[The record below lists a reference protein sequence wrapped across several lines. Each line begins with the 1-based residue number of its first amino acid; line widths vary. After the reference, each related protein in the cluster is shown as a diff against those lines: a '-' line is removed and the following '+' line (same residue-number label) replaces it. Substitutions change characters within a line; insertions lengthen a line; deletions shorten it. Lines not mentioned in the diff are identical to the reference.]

1 MSQVKHHGVSIH
13 YEVTGP
19 ADGRSLVLIAG
30 LGEQIGSVEFPDEH
44 CREFVEAG
52 YRVIRI
58 DNRDAGLSIPEPDFA
73 QRDLLATFGAAQ
85 SGAPVTL
92 DYTLSDLA
100 DDVVAVLDDLGVV
113 QADVLGASMGGM
125 VARWVAIR
133 HPQRVRTLTIVMS
146 GSGTI
151 DQSAEQSQRTLEAL
165 LSMTARRERVEAI
178 ESSVNAWR
186 MMWGSAFDFDE
197 AWVRARVTYA
207 HDRSYRPEATAR
219 GALAVGLSRGLFEAQ
234 REIVCPTLIMH
245 GDVDPVFAIS
255 EARQVHECIAG
266 SQLWTVE
273 GMGHAMPK
281 ELWSEM
287 AERVAA
293 LGR

>member
-1 MSQVKHHGVSIH
+1 MLQVKHHGVSIH

-19 ADGRSLVLIAG
+19 ADGRPLVLIAG

-73 QRDLLATFGAAQ
+73 PRDLLATFGAAQ

-197 AWVRARVTYA
+197 AWVRAR
-207 HDRSYRPEATAR
+207 H
-219 GALAVGLSRGLFEAQ
+219 
-234 REIVCPTLIMH
+234 VC
-245 GDVDPVFAIS
+245 A
-255 EARQVHECIAG
+255 
-266 SQLWTVE
+266 
-273 GMGHAMPK
+273 
-281 ELWSEM
+281 
-287 AERVAA
+287 
-293 LGR
+293 